1 MLYTTEE
8 EMKYIIRNLPFTRDN
23 FEQLK
28 EELIKSIYPKS
39 ISEQVEDKMSGID
52 RNFKEQELEED
63 FNAMSDYYEDN
74 PEW

>member
-8 EMKYIIRNLPFTRDN
+8 EMKHIIRNLPFTREN

-52 RNFKEQELEED
+52 RNFQED
-63 FNAMSDYYEDN
+63 MINSMDMGDTK
-74 PEW
+74 

>member
-8 EMKYIIRNLPFTRDN
+8 EMKYIIRNLPFTREN

-39 ISEQVEDKMSGID
+39 ISEQVEDRMSGID

>member
-8 EMKYIIRNLPFTRDN
+8 EMKYIIRNLPFTREN

-39 ISEQVEDKMSGID
+39 IAEQVEDKMSGID